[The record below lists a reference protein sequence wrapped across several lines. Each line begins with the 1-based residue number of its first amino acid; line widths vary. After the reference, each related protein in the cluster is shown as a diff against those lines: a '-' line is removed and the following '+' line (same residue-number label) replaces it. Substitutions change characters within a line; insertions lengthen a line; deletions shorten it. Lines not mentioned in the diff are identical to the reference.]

1 LAASCGDWF
10 YYNGKKLVVGNPQ
23 NDETRRVAYDVEI
36 KSINISAGLNN
47 LNTEIYD
54 YNAVE
59 NDYFEDAPDRP
70 IKGMNSYMEV
80 AKGKSESIYKTTCK
94 LPMNRAIID
103 ENDIMHQMKACHSR
117 SATKL
122 SNVRAEAKTC
132 AIRLGELV
140 SVRLPKSHQ
149 KDVGPDLGRYRII
162 EVTHQVDEAGIYSNI
177 FKGVAGGT
185 EMLPD
190 DHIQTPTAFPEPAVV
205 TDNADPLNMGRVKVR
220 YFWQDEEESTNWMRL
235 QGQSAGS
242 SDVVKKNRGLVFI
255 PEIEDQVMVAFEQGN
270 PDRPYVTGS
279 LFHRDN
285 GGGAAT
291 DNNIKS
297 ITTRS
302 GHTIEFDDTEG
313 EEKIHIRDNGGS
325 VITFDTKEKSLFISS
340 NEDLNLSAKNINI
353 AAEEN
358 ISIGAKKDISIS
370 AEGNMQALSKG
381 DMAIQSDG
389 DTSVSSQGNLE
400 MEATSDASL
409 SGLKALIKGETNAE
423 LNAAQIKVAGSA
435 MAEFSGSIVKLN

>member
-1 LAASCGDWF
+1 MKHRQSGETNDFRGIITDIEVVGKDGDQGQVVLKGGSPTLLLDRDPSMAVFIDNTLAGIISETIDGYGLTFELENKPKFETTIPYAARYKETGYSFLSRLAASCGDWF

-23 NDETRRVAYDVEI
+23 NDETRRVSYDVE
-36 KSINISAGLNN
+36 
-47 LNTEIYD
+47 
-54 YNAVE
+54 
-59 NDYFEDAPDRP
+59 
-70 IKGMNSYMEV
+70 
-80 AKGKSESIYKTTCK
+80 
-94 LPMNRAIID
+94 
-103 ENDIMHQMKACHSR
+103 
-117 SATKL
+117 
-122 SNVRAEAKTC
+122 
-132 AIRLGELV
+132 
-140 SVRLPKSHQ
+140 
-149 KDVGPDLGRYRII
+149 
-162 EVTHQVDEAGIYSNI
+162 
-177 FKGVAGGT
+177 
-185 EMLPD
+185 
-190 DHIQTPTAFPEPAVV
+190 
-205 TDNADPLNMGRVKVR
+205 
-220 YFWQDEEESTNWMRL
+220 
-235 QGQSAGS
+235 
-242 SDVVKKNRGLVFI
+242 
-255 PEIEDQVMVAFEQGN
+255 
-270 PDRPYVTGS
+270 
-279 LFHRDN
+279 
-285 GGGAAT
+285 
-291 DNNIKS
+291 IKS

>member
-1 LAASCGDWF
+1 
-10 YYNGKKLVVGNPQ
+10 
-23 NDETRRVAYDVEI
+23 
-36 KSINISAGLNN
+36 
-47 LNTEIYD
+47 
-54 YNAVE
+54 
-59 NDYFEDAPDRP
+59 
-70 IKGMNSYMEV
+70 
-80 AKGKSESIYKTTCK
+80 
-94 LPMNRAIID
+94 
-103 ENDIMHQMKACHSR
+103 
-117 SATKL
+117 
-122 SNVRAEAKTC
+122 
-132 AIRLGELV
+132 
-140 SVRLPKSHQ
+140 
-149 KDVGPDLGRYRII
+149 
-162 EVTHQVDEAGIYSNI
+162 
-177 FKGVAGGT
+177 
-185 EMLPD
+185 
-190 DHIQTPTAFPEPAVV
+190 
-205 TDNADPLNMGRVKVR
+205 
-220 YFWQDEEESTNWMRL
+220 
-235 QGQSAGS
+235 
-242 SDVVKKNRGLVFI
+242 
-255 PEIEDQVMVAFEQGN
+255 MVAFEQGN

-400 MEATSDASL
+400 MEATSDATL